1 MNESGV
7 KAKLGRAEVTD
18 ILKLLPHRYPFLL
31 VDRIIDMDGDRS
43 ATGIKNVTANEPYI
57 ELAERIFIQLS
68 SRVYG
73 TLASSEAKK
82 PDPKALAAFSF
93 KLADAF
99 EQATR
104 ETDRMKAAIEAANKA
119 AVKLD
124 EVDLSHVFGAKK

>member
-1 MNESGV
+1 MSAPAP
-7 KAKLGRAEVTD
+7 KDAPAQASAAK
-18 ILKLLPHRYPFLL
+18 
-31 VDRIIDMDGDRS
+31 DMSHKD
-43 ATGIKNVTANEPYI
+43 PYI
-57 ELAERIFIQLS
+57 DLAERIFVQLS

-73 TLASSEAKK
+73 TLAGSDAKK

-104 ETDRMKAAIEAANKA
+104 ETERMKAKIEAASRA

-124 EVDLSHVFGAKK
+124 EVDLSHVFQSTAKK

>member
-1 MNESGV
+1 MSAPAPKDAPA
-7 KAKLGRAEVTD
+7 KA
-18 ILKLLPHRYPFLL
+18 
-31 VDRIIDMDGDRS
+31 S
-43 ATGIKNVTANEPYI
+43 ATKDPYV
-57 ELAERIFIQLS
+57 ELAERIFVQLS

-93 KLADAF
+93 RLAEAF

-104 ETDRMKAAIEAANKA
+104 ETDRMKAKIEAANKA

-124 EVDLSHVFGAKK
+124 EVDLSSVFSATKK

>member
-1 MNESGV
+1 MSAPAPSNAPAKPSAGHDPQ
-7 KAKLGRAEVTD
+7 KA
-18 ILKLLPHRYPFLL
+18 Y
-31 VDRIIDMDGDRS
+31 ID
-43 ATGIKNVTANEPYI
+43 
-57 ELAERIFIQLS
+57 LAERIFVLLS

-73 TLASSEAKK
+73 TLAGAPDQKK

-104 ETDRMKAAIEAANKA
+104 ETDRMKASIEAANKA

-124 EVDLSHVFGAKK
+124 EVDLSSVFQSTKK